1 MQRTPDETACDRV
14 RNRLPLVAAEDDRA
28 PGEAGDDRRA
38 VEAHLAACEPCR
50 ARRDGLARALEA
62 LQAAA
67 AESPVEPH
75 APSLWPALQAR
86 IAAREEAPRPRK
98 AADRPRPRKASSRP
112 TPAPA
117 APAGDRLL
125 RPLLTGPVGALA
137 AAALLALF
145 VGLPLADRARE
156 ESAAQIRSA
165 LSPLPPAARPLVVAP
180 ARPEP
185 PSSSDSPESADL
197 ALLDAPPLLDPEGRA
212 LDVPRPTPPPATPP
226 AVRFDL
232 DRGIPMPPDARVAR
246 PAY

>member
-1 MQRTPDETACDRV
+1 MRRTPDDTACDQV
-14 RNRLPLVAAEDDRA
+14 RDRLPLVAAEDDRA
-28 PGEAGDDRRA
+28 PGEAADERRA

-86 IAAREEAPRPRK
+86 IAARAEAPRPRK
-98 AADRPRPRKASSRP
+98 AADRPRPRKAEVRP

-117 APAGDRLL
+117 ARSGRTPWTLAS
-125 RPLLTGPVGALA
+125 PVGALA
-137 AAALLALF
+137 AAALLALS

-156 ESAAQIRSA
+156 GSAARIRAASA
-165 LSPLPPAARPLVVAP
+165 PLPPAARPLPLVVAP
-180 ARPEP
+180 ARPETP
-185 PSSSDSPESADL
+185 PASDSPEPADL

-212 LDVPRPTPPPATPP
+212 I
-226 AVRFDL
+226 